1 MVLAGKKIQ
10 TRLENVA
17 YWGAFIFASQG
28 FVQTLKKPDQTLLP
42 TMFGIS
48 EAGLRQTTNE
58 TTTTDE
64 RSQGTETAKTTNN
77 ERNQGAA
84 RTTNDERNEGAARPT
99 NARRPT
105 RDSTYLLGETL

>member
-84 RTTNDERNEGAARPT
+84 RRRTTNETKAPRGRPT
-99 NARRPT
+99 HDDRRETARI
-105 RDSTYLLGETL
+105 Y